1 MRLFIAFCILLFAF
15 ASYAAEPLTLEDFQL
30 QRNNL
35 VRLSQDNAGQIKA
48 YSAIIDIATK
58 AKFQA
63 EDLQVKIKAEFD
75 KIELT
80 IKKLLAVPAPNPTS
94 GPVDP
99 AE

>member
-1 MRLFIAFCILLFAF
+1 MKKIIVFAFCISLFSITIGF
-15 ASYAAEPLTLEDFQL
+15 AAEPLTLEDFQL

-80 IKKLLAVPAPNPTS
+80 IKKLLAVPVVHEAP
-94 GPVDP
+94 PV
-99 AE
+99 E

>member
-1 MRLFIAFCILLFAF
+1 MKKIIVFAFCISLFSITIGF
-15 ASYAAEPLTLEDFQL
+15 AAEPLTLEDFQL

-80 IKKLLAVPAPNPTS
+80 IKKLLAVPVVPEIP
-94 GPVDP
+94 PV
-99 AE
+99 E

>member
-1 MRLFIAFCILLFAF
+1 MKKIIVFAFCISLFSITIGF
-15 ASYAAEPLTLEDFQL
+15 AAEPLTLEDFQL

-58 AKFQA
+58 AKFKA

-80 IKKLLAVPAPNPTS
+80 IKKLLAVPVVPEVP
-94 GPVDP
+94 PV
-99 AE
+99 E

>member
-1 MRLFIAFCILLFAF
+1 MKKIIVFAFCISLFSITIGF
-15 ASYAAEPLTLEDFQL
+15 AAEPLTLEDFQL

-80 IKKLLAVPAPNPTS
+80 IKKLLAVPVAPEAP
-94 GPVDP
+94 PV
-99 AE
+99 E

>member
-1 MRLFIAFCILLFAF
+1 MKKIIVFAFCISLFSITIGF
-15 ASYAAEPLTLEDFQL
+15 AAEPLTLEDFQL

-80 IKKLLAVPAPNPTS
+80 IKKLLAVPVVPEVPL
-94 GPVDP
+94 V
-99 AE
+99 E